1 MTRHSPSPDPAG
13 GHHGVGHEIE
23 ARTRHDGPHAIEH
36 DDEAGELLELLYGL
50 MRDLRREAT
59 AGPGVTTPG
68 QQRLLRALR
77 NAGEPRRPGELAA
90 ALDVAARSVTSKVD
104 QAEADGLVRRVAD
117 PRDRR
122 ATLVEL
128 TDAGRAALA
137 EFWSRRQAGAATR
150 LERLEPAEREQL
162 LGLLRRLR
170 GQAGDCEGAGSAP
183 GPGQPADR

>member
-1 MTRHSPSPDPAG
+1 VTRHSRGAGSGAAEG
-13 GHHGVGHEIE
+13 GHGRRG
-23 ARTRHDGPHAIEH
+23 HDGYGHRGPGHDIDH

-50 MRDLRREAT
+50 IRDLRREAG
-59 AGPGVTTPG
+59 AGTGATTPG

-90 ALDVAARSVTSKVD
+90 TLDVAARSITSKVD
-104 QAEADGLVRRVAD
+104 QAEDDGLVRRVPD

-137 EFWSRRQAGAATR
+137 ESTSRRQAGAAAR
-150 LERLEPAEREQL
+150 LERLEPGERAEL
-162 LGLLRRLR
+162 LALLRRLR
-170 GQAGDCEGAGSAP
+170 GGAAGGEWSRPAAAP
-183 GPGQPADR
+183 GP